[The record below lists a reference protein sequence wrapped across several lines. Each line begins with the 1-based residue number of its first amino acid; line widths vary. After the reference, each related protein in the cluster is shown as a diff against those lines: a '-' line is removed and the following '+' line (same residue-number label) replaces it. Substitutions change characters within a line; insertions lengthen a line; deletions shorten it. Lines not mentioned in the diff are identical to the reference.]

1 MDMGLVFFFYFF
13 YFFTAWNHI
22 ADLVSE
28 LILCTVKTY
37 ASGPFNY
44 DL

>member
-1 MDMGLVFFFYFF
+1 MDMGLAFFFFF
-13 YFFTAWNHI
+13 FFTAWNHI
-22 ADLVSE
+22 VDLVSE